1 MDIPRIEPTVAH
13 QHASEGDALIVCAYD
28 DEQKC
33 DDLGVAD
40 AMPLTEFEDRA
51 EDLDRRREIIF
62 YCN

>member
-28 DEQKC
+28 DEKKC
-33 DDLGVAD
+33 DDLGVSGAIS
-40 AMPLTEFEDRA
+40 LHEFEDRA
-51 EDLDRRREIIF
+51 EDLDRGREIIF